1 MVTIFYIAPKYESI
15 HINRAPKWV
24 QLRVLAERKW
34 IQSRQSAI
42 PEPRFQARRCVRPAS
57 QRGFVGRL
65 VRLVSSLARWIG
77 HLLERRRGRLALLEM
92 TDDQLKDIGISR
104 CDAHREGIRRF
115 WE

>member
-1 MVTIFYIAPKYESI
+1 MGAIESLGRKKMDTIATIRHS
-15 HINRAPKWV
+15 RAAVPGEA
-24 QLRVLAERKW
+24 L
-34 IQSRQSAI
+34 
-42 PEPRFQARRCVRPAS
+42 RPAG

-65 VRLVSSLARWIG
+65 VRVVMSLARWID

-115 WE
+115 WD